1 MGFPDS
7 RLEMSLIGGFSHVLR
22 YSEQVFYSLMGKLGS
37 RRLHLSKKKLRHLT
51 VRVFCVRFVT
61 VAVHKHQ
68 TEIELVLACVG
79 ELNTILRNNV
89 HWPLLYGA
97 GNTQLLFFTNLRFSV
112 LEESTALFL

>member
-1 MGFPDS
+1 M
-7 RLEMSLIGGFSHVLR
+7 LCVCVHVCGCAR
-22 YSEQVFYSLMGKLGS
+22 GN
-37 RRLHLSKKKLRHLT
+37 H
-51 VRVFCVRFVT
+51 T

-97 GNTQLLFFTNLRFSV
+97 GNWLFNNKYTTVIVIVYFFIFSNRC
-112 LEESTALFL
+112 F